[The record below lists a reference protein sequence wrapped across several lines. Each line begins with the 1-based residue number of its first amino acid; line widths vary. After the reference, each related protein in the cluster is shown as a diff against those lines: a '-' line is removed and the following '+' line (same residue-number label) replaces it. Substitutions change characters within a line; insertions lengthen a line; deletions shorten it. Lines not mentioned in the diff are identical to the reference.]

1 MRIMC
6 CSLLLIVSHYDGSHV
21 RARFGRSAL
30 QALLLPYRYREDNI
44 FFLATTM
51 HLILTQ
57 MLVLGIKSIDEYG
70 EIFSADDFDVVAVIW
85 FVLLVPFVA
94 VLCVYS
100 KVYQYQQ
107 SARDTE
113 VNTETERLQQVSSS
127 ISQPLKRYL
136 LT

>member
-1 MRIMC
+1 
-6 CSLLLIVSHYDGSHV
+6 
-21 RARFGRSAL
+21 
-30 QALLLPYRYREDNI
+30 
-44 FFLATTM
+44 M